1 MKAIY
6 ISIAILVN
14 LNLAYGA
21 ILHGTIYGPD
31 LEIMKNVIVTVN
43 STPKQVYISKDGD
56 YMFNL
61 PLGSYRIEAK
71 HVYLDYYATE
81 NITIKKDGIYTLDL
95 ILMPKI
101 DEIIEI
107 QPNIDEKIFIEEK
120 KGFSKFLILIVAIFL
135 ISTALSIYIYRNR
148 IKKAERDFEEVEEEL
163 PEDLRRVVDLLER
176 HGGRLTQ
183 KELRKMLPYS
193 EAKVSLMIAD
203 LEERGIVKKIKRG
216 RGNII
221 ILKKF
226 KR

>member
-1 MKAIY
+1 MKGIY
-6 ISIAILVN
+6 IALIILLSCNSV
-14 LNLAYGA
+14 YGA
-21 ILHGTIYGPD
+21 VLHGTIYGPD
-31 LEIMKNVIVTVN
+31 LEIMRNVVVTVN

-56 YMFNL
+56 YLFNL
-61 PLGSYRIEAK
+61 PPGSYRIEAK
-71 HVYLDYYATE
+71 HVYLDYYASE
-81 NITIKKDGIYTLDL
+81 NVTIKEDGIYTLDL

-107 QPNIDEKIFIEEK
+107 QPDIDERVFIEERK
-120 KGFSKFLILIVAIFL
+120 SFESSAILLAIFL
-135 ISTALSIYIYRNR
+135 IFIISSVATLYIYKKR
-148 IKKAERDFEEVEEEL
+148 IKKYKKEDYEEEL
-163 PEDLRRVVDLLER
+163 PEDLKKIIEILEK
-176 HGGRLTQ
+176 HGGRITQ

>member
-6 ISIAILVN
+6 LVLAILIN

-43 STPKQVYISKDGD
+43 STPKQIYISKNGD
-56 YMFNL
+56 YLFNL
-61 PLGSYRIEAK
+61 PPGSYRIEAE
-71 HVYLDYYATE
+71 HVYLDYYTSE
-81 NITIKKDGIYTLDL
+81 NSTIKEDGIYTLDL
-95 ILMPKI
+95 ILMPEI
-101 DEIIEI
+101 DEITKA
-107 QPNIDEKIFIEEK
+107 QPNIDEGIFIEEEER
-120 KGFSKFLILIVAIFL
+120 SINVIFLILAVFL
-135 ISTALSIYIYRNR
+135 ISTILSVFIYKKR
-148 IKKAERDFEEVEEEL
+148 IKKAKEELDKEL
-163 PEDLRRVVDLLER
+163 PEDLKKVVEILER

-193 EAKVSLMIAD
+193 EAKVSLMVAD
-203 LEERGIVKKIKRG
+203 LEERGIVKKIKKG

>member
-6 ISIAILVN
+6 LVLAILIN

-43 STPKQVYISKDGD
+43 STPKQIYISKNGD
-56 YMFNL
+56 YLFNL
-61 PLGSYRIEAK
+61 PPGSYRIEAK
-71 HVYLDYYATE
+71 HVYLDYYTSE
-81 NITIKKDGIYTLDL
+81 NITIKEDGIYTLDL
-95 ILMPKI
+95 ILVPEI
-101 DEIIEI
+101 DEITKA
-107 QPNIDEKIFIEEK
+107 QPNIDEGIFIEEE
-120 KGFSKFLILIVAIFL
+120 KGSINVIFLILAVFL
-135 ISTALSIYIYRNR
+135 ISTILSVFIYKKR
-148 IKKAERDFEEVEEEL
+148 IKKAKEELDKEL
-163 PEDLRRVVDLLER
+163 PEDLKKVVEILER

-193 EAKVSLMIAD
+193 EAKVSLMVAD
-203 LEERGIVKKIKRG
+203 LEERGIVKKIKKG